1 MENVRVGQN
10 ENIDDDTRARA
21 QKFVQSGT
29 TRVFADPN
37 RFSSPAAKPPIITL
51 EQMKKEGFTDLRDYL
66 NAKGNLKR
74 RPDKVDPD
82 MGAKADA
89 AFIKFVKDRNQP
101 APAAAPT
108 DVPVAR
114 SEVKNTSNDLRAKS
128 KEQQARGAKLRGET
142 SGVLGENAAKL
153 EKEFKGSLNVAD
165 FLDSDSSTKKF
176 AKGGSVSASRRGD
189 GIAQRGKTRGQ
200 MC

>member
-1 MENVRVGQN
+1 MA
-10 ENIDDDTRARA
+10 IDDATRDRA

-101 APAAAPT
+101 AAAAAPA

-114 SEVKNTSNDLRAKS
+114 SEIKNTPNDLRAKS
-128 KEQQARGAKLRGET
+128 KEQQARGAELRGET
-142 SGVLGENAAKL
+142 PGVLGENAAKL
-153 EKEFKGSLNVAD
+153 EKEFKNALNVKD
-165 FLDSDSSTKKF
+165 FLESSSY
-176 AKGGSVSASRRGD
+176 AKGGAVSASRRGD
-189 GIAQRGKTRGQ
+189 GIAQRGKTRGR